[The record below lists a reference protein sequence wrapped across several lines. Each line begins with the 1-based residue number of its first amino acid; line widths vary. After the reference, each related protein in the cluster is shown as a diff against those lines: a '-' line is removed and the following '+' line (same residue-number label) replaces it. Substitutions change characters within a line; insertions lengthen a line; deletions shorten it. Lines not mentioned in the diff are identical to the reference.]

1 MACPHWLLLL
11 SIRRRNPES
20 DLTHYSMLVALAAIY
35 FVFLVTVVSRLT
47 ATGRKRR
54 AAVCRQMKALMY
66 RQRT

>member
-1 MACPHWLLLL
+1 
-11 SIRRRNPES
+11 
-20 DLTHYSMLVALAAIY
+20 MLVALAAIY